1 MKCVSISLIMNANS
15 RLLLFSVVLLAGVIV
30 SSLIINRG
38 FKRFHFSRALLWIT
52 SVAMIGVVGEIFVD
66 SIYNALFGTPLWRY
80 NFLPI
85 NHAYTSKY
93 APILW
98 GTFGLFLYLVHHK
111 YERWTPRQLMH
122 LSIIFGLEALVIE
135 AVADLISKPIL
146 GNYIYYYYPSN
157 LWHISAFQNFP
168 FYFLC
173 GSLIIQT
180 IHWFKTSPHYFTHLA
195 TWVTIVTVYLR

>member
-1 MKCVSISLIMNANS
+1 
-15 RLLLFSVVLLAGVIV
+15 
-30 SSLIINRG
+30 
-38 FKRFHFSRALLWIT
+38 
-52 SVAMIGVVGEIFVD
+52 MIGVVGEIFAD

-111 YERWTPRQLMH
+111 YERWTPSQLTR
-122 LSIIFGLEALVIE
+122 LSAVFAFEALAIE
-135 AVADLISKPIL
+135 AAADLISKPIL
-146 GNYIYYYYPSN
+146 GDYIFYYYPN
-157 LWHISAFQNFP
+157 GLWHISAFQNFP

-180 IHWFKTSPHYFTHLA
+180 IHWFKAQPYYFTHLA
-195 TWVTIVTVYLR
+195 AWVTIVTVYLR